1 MPFVPSVQS
10 ITRLSTVAAAGA
22 NLNNSIFIA
31 AHNYF
36 RTATKPYYTMEDVN
50 NDKAIPTYSNAYKAL
65 QQAFKQVGGASP
77 IYLGRIDTDSVTFT
91 PTVQNSKPYKIKC
104 KVFDKVDLSDVE
116 SFEMTFTSDTD
127 ANANEIVAGLITSVA
142 VSPTEVTF
150 SSVGDVLKFTPSA
163 GHQIIIE
170 EATSNLVQSYEHSV
184 TGAEAYAAVEDEA
197 NEDFYFVTS
206 ESRDLTFV
214 KSLADAVEAT
224 ENSDYKKQYRVAS
237 SALSTLT
244 ILTDPAAADDLLGK
258 LYEAEYTRTMGEWHD
273 QADNIFP
280 ELAACV
286 KVGGYFAGAVN
297 WKFLQNTA
305 PAARHPDL
313 GRLLNKTEQGYIADR
328 NASWVGKERRVSF
341 MHGGT
346 NAIGTSHWSDLV
358 QIKDWVDDQIEVRV
372 LTALLNAN
380 NGGLPLTM
388 TRADLAIVKER
399 VESVLIEGVERKLF
413 ASFDPVKVPDS
424 ISFSDQ
430 AARIL
435 KDVTYNAYFASK
447 INFAIINGN
456 LTYKEELA

>member
-91 PTVQNSKPYKIKC
+91 PTVNSKPYKIKC

-244 ILTDPAAADDLLGK
+244 VLTDPAAADDLLGK